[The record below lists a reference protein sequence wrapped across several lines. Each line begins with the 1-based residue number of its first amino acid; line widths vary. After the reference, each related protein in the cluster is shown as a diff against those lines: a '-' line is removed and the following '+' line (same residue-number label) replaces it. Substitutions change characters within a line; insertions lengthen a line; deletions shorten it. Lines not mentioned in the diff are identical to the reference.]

1 MRCRQ
6 VVRRGLA
13 AALAA
18 GVGLWLAAGASL
30 GAAEA
35 EEASGAGA
43 SSSSEVSEP
52 PAEVM
57 AVPYLEDIAEH
68 LYWWYLDEED
78 LELGDGSRF
87 VFWVRRL
94 CPEMDEADRSE
105 WAEVR
110 IPAFRRGVVVKRPD
124 YVIEETGEAVKGKS
138 FRIVN
143 LFRLDEAGFG
153 SEESE
158 GWRKVELSV
167 PEMLA
172 EIYDRYE
179 ERRFPDRE
187 LTSRLHRACR
197 RAMDLDVNG
206 REAGDQVMHVAPLSD
221 VANEAWVYL
230 ENQSLLLQFTTDRE
244 IEAPGGPPDGED
256 MRVRGYDL
264 MLDTVSTPDEIP
276 GSTEFMTMD
285 QAGRALYNCVVL
297 GKRLIVINPEDEQ
310 ETPLLREFVVR
321 WAACGEESKGE

>member
-1 MRCRQ
+1 MS
-6 VVRRGLA
+6 RRHVA
-13 AALAA
+13 AALAVEA
-18 GVGLWLAAGASL
+18 MGLWLAAV
-30 GAAEA
+30 GAAWGA
-35 EEASGAGA
+35 EEPAAT
-43 SSSSEVSEP
+43 EVPEP
-52 PAEVM
+52 PAAVM
-57 AVPYLEDIAEH
+57 EAAYLENIAEH

-78 LELGDGSRF
+78 LDVSDRTRF

-94 CPEMDEADRSE
+94 CPEMDEADHSE

-110 IPAFRRGVVVKRPD
+110 VPAFRRGVVVKRPD

-167 PEMLA
+167 PEMLD
-172 EIYDRYE
+172 EVYDRYQ

-187 LTSRLHRACR
+187 LTERLHRACR
-197 RAMDLDVNG
+197 RAMELDVNG
-206 REAGDQVMHVAPLSD
+206 REAGDQVMHIAPLSD

-244 IEAPGGPPDGED
+244 IEAPGAPPDGED
-256 MRVRGYDL
+256 LRVRGYDL
-264 MLDTVSTPDEIP
+264 VMDTVSSPDEIP

-297 GKRLIVINPEDEQ
+297 GKRLIVINPEDAEG
-310 ETPLLREFVVR
+310 EPIVKEFVVR
-321 WAACGEESKGE
+321 REE